1 MTCTLI
7 SEPEFHC
14 YCMEPYIYYQVKHA
28 ELCRV
33 TEWVGTQVTHLRLI
47 KKVAQ
52 AQFSYHDEKKN

>member
-1 MTCTLI
+1 
-7 SEPEFHC
+7 
-14 YCMEPYIYYQVKHA
+14 MEPYIYYQVKHA